1 MRAMRAVTGGWAIVL
16 AAAGLFVGLTQP
28 GTVRAAGEWS
38 ADMDCSACHVV
49 EAASLSEGP
58 SPHGSL
64 TCSTCHSDEK
74 FLSDVHK
81 GVDASSTLPK
91 KLKKAKVD
99 AETCLACHGGAA
111 ATPARDAQ
119 VSVEKASEA
128 KDAADANAAA
138 EKDADPKADAAAKD
152 SGSTDS
158 DSADKNAG
166 WEALAALTADSEA
179 LVDAEG
185 TVVNPHAL
193 PEGAGH
199 EAISCTD
206 CHKVHTEADPVKT
219 ATAKCRSCHHE
230 DVFECYTCHD

>member
-1 MRAMRAVTGGWAIVL
+1 MRAMKAVTGGWAMVL
-16 AAAGLFVGLTQP
+16 AAAGLFVGLAQP

-38 ADMDCSACHVV
+38 ADMDCSACHVAEV
-49 EAASLSEGP
+49 ASLSEGP

-74 FLSDVHK
+74 ILSDVHK

-99 AETCLACHGGAA
+99 VETCLACHGGPVTTPDRAA
-111 ATPARDAQ
+111 A
-119 VSVEKASEA
+119 EKAA
-128 KDAADANAAA
+128 GDKGTADAKVPA
-138 EKDADPKADAAAKD
+138 EKDADPKADAAVKD
-152 SGSTDS
+152 SGSKDS

-166 WEALAALTADSEA
+166 WEVLAALTADSEA